1 MGNQE
6 SVVDEEYVIKKKE
19 KKTKPQQKVKTTQ
32 PNQQQ
37 YYQHNQQQQYYQQQQ
52 NQQQQY
58 YQNQQHNQQ
67 QQYYQQNNQQ
77 QYQRPINNQNAFQ
90 YDTREKIV
98 GKQNSNN
105 ALMQRSMLSVYNSGN
120 RVIDYPSNS
129 NNELTVPKANFD
141 NLEFT
146 PYNFTDEV
154 DKFKKNINEEK
165 VQFDKEEERRRRA
178 FENEQKKKE
187 AYLKKQIDYFESK
200 YNPWE
205 ILGLEYNDYNIANI
219 KKAYKRNA
227 LKYHPDKA
235 GAKYEDKFQLI
246 TQAYIYLLGKAEEHV
261 ELDTKMSRKVEKL
274 DYEDDINQGVENIYV
289 SKDKF
294 DINQFNKIFEQY
306 KIPNTFDKGYADL
319 MKEDFKNNDNM
330 IEDNQVFGKKFN
342 NDIFNAHF
350 NNIKTKKK
358 STEMIEFKEP
368 EALDS
373 SFSNLNQ
380 SFFGMDD
387 INDFGS
393 VNSSNLS
400 YTDYKK
406 AHVDET
412 LLIDVNKVKY
422 KTYNSIDQLENDRSK
437 LQYSMSPA
445 DRERYEYMER
455 KKMEDDNRRMQ
466 KQRDHDN
473 MIKNHYNKI
482 NQRLIVHK

>member
-6 SVVDEEYVIKKKE
+6 SLPDDQYIIKKKE
-19 KKTKPQQKVKTTQ
+19 KKTKPDPKMKQTQ
-32 PNQQQ
+32 SRNQED
-37 YYQHNQQQQYYQQQQ
+37 QQQYYQQQQ
-52 NQQQQY
+52 HYQQQQY
-58 YQNQQHNQQ
+58 KSQKYQQ
-67 QQYYQQNNQQ
+67 QQYQQ
-77 QYQRPINNQNAFQ
+77 QYHKPQQHVNNQNAYQ
-90 YDTREKIV
+90 YDMREKIV

-129 NNELTVPKANFD
+129 NNELIIPKANFD

-154 DKFKKNINEEK
+154 DKFKKNISEEK
-165 VQFDKEEERRRRA
+165 VQFDKEEERRRKL
-178 FENEQKKKE
+178 FEKEQKKKE
-187 AYLKKQIDYFESK
+187 EYLKKQIDYFESK

-235 GAKYEDKFQLI
+235 GAKYENKFQLI
-246 TQAYIYLLGKAEEHV
+246 TQAYIYLLGKAEENV
-261 ELDTKMSRKVEKL
+261 ELDTKINRKVEKL
-274 DYEDDINQGVENIYV
+274 DYEDNINEGVENIYV

-306 KIPNTFDKGYADL
+306 KVPNSFDKGYADL
-319 MKEDFKNNDNM
+319 MKEDIKNNNM

-350 NNIKTKKK
+350 NNIKGKK
-358 STEMIEFKEP
+358 STEVIEYREP

-393 VNSSNLS
+393 LNTGNLS

-422 KTYNSIDQLENDRSK
+422 KTYNSIDQLESDRSK
-437 LQYSMSPA
+437 LQYSMSTA

-455 KKMEDDNRRMQ
+455 KKIEDDNRRMQ

-473 MIKNHYNKI
+473 MIKNHYDKI

>member
-6 SVVDEEYVIKKKE
+6 SVVDNEYIIKKKE
-19 KKTKPQQKVKTTQ
+19 KKTKPQQKVKPT
-32 PNQQQ
+32 
-37 YYQHNQQQQYYQQQQ
+37 QQ
-52 NQQQQY
+52 NQ
-58 YQNQQHNQQ
+58 NE
-67 QQYYQQNNQQ
+67 QQYYQQNHNQQRQQQYHQQQ
-77 QYQRPINNQNAFQ
+77 QYQQQQYQQRQQYQQPINNQNAFQ
-90 YDTREKIV
+90 YDTREKIM

-129 NNELTVPKANFD
+129 NNELITPKANFD

-146 PYNFTDEV
+146 PYNFADEV

-187 AYLKKQIDYFESK
+187 EYLKKQVDYFESK

-205 ILGLEYNDYNIANI
+205 ILGLEYNDYNIASI

-235 GAKYEDKFQLI
+235 GAKYENKFQLI
-246 TQAYIYLLGKAEEHV
+246 TQAYIYLLGKAEENV
-261 ELDTKMSRKVEKL
+261 ELDTKINRKVEKL
-274 DYEDDINQGVENIYV
+274 DYEDDINEGVENIYV

-306 KIPNTFDKGYADL
+306 KVPNSFDKGYADL
-319 MKEDFKNNDNM
+319 MKEDFKSDNM

-358 STEMIEFKEP
+358 STDMIEYKEP

-387 INDFGS
+387 MNDFGS
-393 VNSSNLS
+393 VNSGNLS

-422 KTYNSIDQLENDRSK
+422 KTYNSIDQLESDRSK

-455 KKMEDDNRRMQ
+455 KKIEDDNRRMQ